1 MIPLSL
7 AEIAAILGGRLA
19 GGANPDAIASAPVE
33 FDSRRIVPGGL
44 FLAFAG
50 AHVDGHDFVPAA
62 LAAGAVAAIVTRPCG
77 LPSIEV
83 DDPLAA
89 IAALAGY
96 VVRRL
101 PDVVV
106 VGVTGSSGKTSTK
119 DLLADL
125 LSRLGPTIAPL
136 GSFNNELGYPHTV
149 LQADENTRFLVLETS
164 ARGVGH
170 IRFLTGIAPPRIG
183 AVLNVGSAH
192 LGEFGSREAIAQ
204 AKGELVEALPPAA
217 EGGVAILNAD
227 DPFVRDMGS
236 RASARVVTVGLDP
249 RAQVAAA
256 DVQIDALGRA
266 GFRIVTAAASVP
278 VTLRLSGEHHVG
290 NALAAAAVALEC
302 GLPLADAADGL
313 SAATARSRWRMELI
327 ERADGVLIVNDS
339 YNANPESMRAALKTL
354 AGIGRG
360 GGRRRTWAV
369 LGPMGELGEQS
380 RAEHD
385 ALGRLAVRL
394 DISRVVA
401 VGEQARA
408 IAQGAALEGSW
419 NGESSWVADIEA
431 AARLLRAELRAG
443 DAVLVKASRSASLER
458 LVALLADDAK
468 VADRTD
474 GPDEAHRQ
482 ADRPADRQGEQL

>member
-1 MIPLSL
+1 MIPLTL
-7 AEIAAILGGRLA
+7 AEVAAVLGGRLA
-19 GGANPDAIASAPVE
+19 GGANPDALASAPVE
-33 FDSRRIVPGGL
+33 FDSRRVAPGGL

-50 AHVDGHDFVPAA
+50 EHVDGHDFAGTA

-89 IAALAGY
+89 IAALAAH

-106 VGVTGSSGKTSTK
+106 IGVTGSSGKTSTK

-149 LQADENTRFLVLETS
+149 LQADTDTRFLVLETS

-170 IRFLTGIAPPRIG
+170 IRFLTEIATPRIG
-183 AVLNVGSAH
+183 VVLNVGSAH
-192 LGEFGSREAIAQ
+192 LGEFGSRDAIAQ

-227 DPFVRDMGS
+227 DPFVRAMGS
-236 RASARVVTVGLDP
+236 RTSARVVTVGAGA
-249 RAQVAAA
+249 RAEVAAA
-256 DVQIDALGRA
+256 DVRVDALGRA
-266 GFRIVTAAASVP
+266 GFTIVTAQASAP
-278 VTLRLSGEHHVG
+278 VQLRLSGEHQVG

-302 GLPLADAADGL
+302 GLPLADAAAGL

-327 ERADGVLIVNDS
+327 ERADGLLIVNDA

-354 AGIGRG
+354 AGIGRA

-380 RAEHD
+380 LTEHD
-385 ALGRLAVRL
+385 AIGRLAVRL
-394 DISRVVA
+394 DISRVLA

-408 IAQGAALEGSW
+408 IAHGAALEGSW
-419 NGESSWVADIEA
+419 DGESSWVADVEA

-458 LVALLADDAK
+458 LVALLADDAD
-468 VADRTD
+468 VADRRD
-474 GPDEAHRQ
+474 LPDAAHRQ
-482 ADRPADRQGEQL
+482 GE